1 MIRNG
6 GGLIDVTLCDGFL
19 YCASVFSKSIAK
31 ATFSF
36 PDVLDLA
43 FGALYHGLP
52 DVSYPWSFRTQTF
65 RTQAETFRTHFR
77 SVRTQP
83 SGRFVPKNFLH
94 KMFKKKRKV
103 LFHLS

>member
-36 PDVLDLA
+36 PYVLDLA
-43 FGALYHGLP
+43 SA
-52 DVSYPWSFRTQTF
+52 
-65 RTQAETFRTHFR
+65 
-77 SVRTQP
+77 
-83 SGRFVPKNFLH
+83 
-94 KMFKKKRKV
+94 
-103 LFHLS
+103 FHLDLYFIEHC